1 MAKFDSVVMTT
12 LYRAMYFFT
21 VVPMILISVV
31 HLFSR
36 YGHSLVDAF
45 VTVGKI
51 MARKCWPPSPVLG
64 LLGNLQ
70 KETQEWQIFF
80 PSILLVTSNKSIRLV
95 VVEEEPGNPV
105 SWLISSHK
113 S

>member
-1 MAKFDSVVMTT
+1 
-12 LYRAMYFFT
+12 MYFFT
-21 VVPMILISVV
+21 VVRMILISVV
-31 HLFSR
+31 HLFFR

-51 MARKCWPPSPVLG
+51 MARKCWPSPVLG

-80 PSILLVTSNKSIRLV
+80 SLH
-95 VVEEEPGNPV
+95 
-105 SWLISSHK
+105 SSRDL
-113 S
+113 